1 MHTFHSHEMHLLAP
15 FGLLTEMADFQ
26 SPFHINEPV
35 KSLPFHSS
43 EPFKG
48 TPFGVMGGGGGGGGG
63 YPPPPPPRL

>member
-48 TPFGVMGGGGGGGGG
+48 TPFGVK
-63 YPPPPPPRL
+63 PPPPPPPL